1 MLGALAVDSRFLD
14 VVTLLLFKA
23 GGLFF
28 SKNKTQ
34 RFLAGERTKK
44 SKKNE
49 LQNPGGSLKTVLNI
63 VQ

>member
-14 VVTLLLFKA
+14 VVILLLFKA

-34 RFLAGERTKK
+34 RFLAGERTKTN
-44 SKKNE
+44 KKIE
-49 LQNPGGSLKTVLNI
+49 LQNYEPAEV
-63 VQ
+63 